1 MYYSVNLRTIC
12 LGVDSK
18 LSLTRLGHGTHF
30 ELTKRSQSNSKDSTM
45 RFQAIRFQFA
55 MVIALFAIFPAAK
68 SVFGDVVFYT
78 DQTSWNNIVEGVEGL
93 DFTAA
98 NVALANEVATP
109 PGNNAS
115 VGGVLTFDAANTG
128 LSSSFELSTLEPNA
142 GFTFNDNEGSGPEW
156 DNALS
161 IGDIDNFE
169 NDDWQIV
176 FNSGSVFNF
185 GWFLQDNGTSLGE
198 SFSVY
203 DLNDNLL
210 GTFSM
215 IPETDGIDFVGVV
228 SSVPIGR
235 VAFDEDP
242 GDDDIAIGG
251 IRLSVIAAI
260 PEPSGLLL
268 YGVLVAG
275 IAAVRNRRR

>member
-1 MYYSVNLRTIC
+1 
-12 LGVDSK
+12 
-18 LSLTRLGHGTHF
+18 
-30 ELTKRSQSNSKDSTM
+30 M
-45 RFQAIRFQFA
+45 RFQSIRFQIAVAIAFCA
-55 MVIALFAIFPAAK
+55 MLPAAK
-68 SVFGDVVFYT
+68 SVFADLVFYT
-78 DQTSWNNIVEGVEGL
+78 NETSWNNSVQGVEAL

-98 NVALANEVATP
+98 NVALANEVASP
-109 PGNNAS
+109 PGNNAFL
-115 VGGVLTFDAANTG
+115 GGVLTFDSANTG
-128 LSSSFELSTLEPNA
+128 LSSSFVLSTLETDA

-161 IGDIDNFE
+161 VGDIDNFE

-176 FNSGSVFNF
+176 FNSSSVFNF
-185 GWFLQDNGTSLGE
+185 GWFLQDNGTSVGE

-215 IPETDGIDFVGVV
+215 IPETDGVDFVGVI

-251 IRLSVIAAI
+251 IRLSSIAAI